1 MKRNYDESQLTT
13 AKLDNIIGLFD
24 KLLNL
29 SEPTDN
35 SGNDADDELEPDSKQ
50 LVIFNQ
56 IEHQIFEYDSE
67 EEWKKLNEN
76 FNKLNYFKSIITK
89 VNKYNQK
96 YFNKA
101 FNLFMDKIDETN
113 QYYLKAICFN
123 VDSYTNNHGFN
134 IYDLDTIKDMIITIS
149 TSLQDS
155 LNVSDLHIKLEHV
168 LRAYSNLVLLGS
180 DLRENTKK
188 FKF

>member
-123 VDSYTNNHGFN
+123 VD
-134 IYDLDTIKDMIITIS
+134 
-149 TSLQDS
+149 
-155 LNVSDLHIKLEHV
+155 NVL
-168 LRAYSNLVLLGS
+168 
-180 DLRENTKK
+180 
-188 FKF
+188 